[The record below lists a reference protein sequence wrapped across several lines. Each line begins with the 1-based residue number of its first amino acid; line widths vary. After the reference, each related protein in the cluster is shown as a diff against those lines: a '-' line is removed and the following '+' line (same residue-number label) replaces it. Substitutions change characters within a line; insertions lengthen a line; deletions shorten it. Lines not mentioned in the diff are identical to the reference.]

1 MSLDNTPQAFRP
13 RHDELV
19 PSRYALKVGDI
30 DVLVISDGVLHLP
43 TKVLVATADPAARQ
57 AVIDQ
62 LMIRMR
68 DRLGDGRAVHDRL
81 DRGDFLAAGRD
92 RAGVDESGDPVNR
105 AAAGVL
111 DLLGRAVIG
120 PEGVMTASADQRISG

>member
-1 MSLDNTPQAFRP
+1 MSLAQKTNVSLDNASQAFRP

-43 TKVLVATADPAARQ
+43 TRVLVATADPAARQ

-62 LMIRMR
+62 LMLPPEMLDWPLNVVVARS
-68 DRLGDGRAVHDRL
+68 GGRTLLVDT
-81 DRGDFLAAGRD
+81 GAG
-92 RAGVDESGDPVNR
+92 
-105 AAAGVL
+105 L
-111 DLLGRAVIG
+111 
-120 PEGVMTASADQRISG
+120 